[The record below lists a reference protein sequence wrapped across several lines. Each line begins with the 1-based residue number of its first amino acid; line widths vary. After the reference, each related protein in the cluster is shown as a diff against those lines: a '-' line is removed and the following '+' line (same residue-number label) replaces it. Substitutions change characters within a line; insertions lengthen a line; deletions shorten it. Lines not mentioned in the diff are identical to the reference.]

1 MADLLGESTELLRQ
15 LIRNS
20 CVNDGTPESG
30 YESVSAGMLASY
42 LEGPGID
49 LETYEPLPGRAS
61 LVARIEGRE
70 PAHPSLLLMG
80 HTDVVPA
87 NPDNWLRDPFG
98 GELVDGEV
106 WGRGAVDMLCL
117 TASMAVTVRRL
128 ADQGFRPA
136 GTLIYLAVADE
147 EAGGRL
153 GAEWLIRNRPDAVR
167 CDYCITESG
176 GFPLPLSANGG
187 PKLPVT
193 VAEKGVYWCTVRVR
207 GRPGHG
213 SRPFRGD
220 NALVKA
226 AEIVRRLAEYRP
238 RTRVPDVW
246 RRFVEGMELPADA
259 AASLLDPSRIED
271 TCASH
276 PDPGWARLVHAS
288 THTSIA
294 PTVLRSGIKTNV
306 IPDRAELQVDIRTL
320 PGQGE
325 DEVRTMLAE
334 ALGDLHDAVEVVV
347 DAHDPATASPLETPL
362 WETLRRATAGLVPGA
377 GMVPFLATGSSDARF
392 FRSLGATSYGF
403 GLFSERL
410 GFDGYAAMIH
420 GDNERVDQ
428 ASLGLCAE
436 LWPAVARDLL
446 QSPG

>member
-1 MADLLGESTELLRQ
+1 MRS
-15 LIRNS
+15 
-20 CVNDGTPESG
+20 
-30 YESVSAGMLASY
+30 
-42 LEGPGID
+42 
-49 LETYEPLPGRAS
+49 
-61 LVARIEGRE
+61 
-70 PAHPSLLLMG
+70 
-80 HTDVVPA
+80 
-87 NPDNWLRDPFG
+87 
-98 GELVDGEV
+98 
-106 WGRGAVDMLCL
+106 
-117 TASMAVTVRRL
+117 
-128 ADQGFRPA
+128 
-136 GTLIYLAVADE
+136 
-147 EAGGRL
+147 
-153 GAEWLIRNRPDAVR
+153 
-167 CDYCITESG
+167 DYCITEAG
-176 GFPLPLSANGG
+176 GFPLPLASTGS

-403 GLFSERL
+403 GLFSNRISYDDYSPSRARASRSGCWACSGCACSGRAWYSSAGAGRAL
-410 GFDGYAAMIH
+410 RQRFAAKAPVAGVGGNATDLFH
-420 GDNERVDQ
+420 RVGSSGAFPALSWCCDCSPTTVS
-428 ASLGLCAE
+428 APRSAATVRGAATSPWIPRVLPVRPGRFVVAKFIRSSYGRD
-436 LWPAVARDLL
+436 PAV
-446 QSPG
+446 SPGSQYGEMRRHRPGDRQSAPKDARAACFGENWRRLR

>member
-1 MADLLGESTELLRQ
+1 G
-15 LIRNS
+15 
-20 CVNDGTPESG
+20 SG
-30 YESVSAGMLASY
+30 YELASAETLASY

-70 PAHPSLLLMG
+70 PGHPSLLLMG

-153 GAEWLIRNRPDAVR
+153 GAEWLIRNRPD
-167 CDYCITESG
+167 
-176 GFPLPLSANGG
+176 
-187 PKLPVT
+187 
-193 VAEKGVYWCTVRVR
+193 
-207 GRPGHG
+207 
-213 SRPFRGD
+213 
-220 NALVKA
+220 
-226 AEIVRRLAEYRP
+226 
-238 RTRVPDVW
+238 VW

-294 PTVLRSGIKTNV
+294 PTVLRTGIKTNV

-334 ALGDLHDAVEVVV
+334 ALGDLHDAVEIVV
-347 DAHDPATASPLETPL
+347 DTHDPATASPLE
-362 WETLRRATAGLVPGA
+362 
-377 GMVPFLATGSSDARF
+377 
-392 FRSLGATSYGF
+392 
-403 GLFSERL
+403 
-410 GFDGYAAMIH
+410 
-420 GDNERVDQ
+420 
-428 ASLGLCAE
+428 
-436 LWPAVARDLL
+436 
-446 QSPG
+446 